1 MLHFAKQN
9 NKEMDVY
16 RKQNKE
22 IKETTSSEKNEI
34 RVLW

>member
-9 NKEMDVY
+9 NKEMHVY

-22 IKETTSSEKNEI
+22 IKERSSEKNEI
-34 RVLW
+34 HVLW